1 MFHCAKNP
9 HTDRLYLPTKW
20 NNKNLK
26 DMKNQ
31 STIAL
36 FTFLSKKLQY
46 SGLKVLSR
54 IDGQNFIYDASDTDM
69 EDDRRPRRK
78 RTMEYSDGQIDE
90 IIEQIDDFAEYLNL
104 TTLETVALVALFTI
118 QIEDNDRSDIDALCR
133 FFDTPLM
140 DLLPLKAIIPRL
152 YDKGYFKQK
161 YESRGRFRRMCSRM
175 DPVLEDAILNNK
187 PFAISPKE
195 EIDRYKFCIAITE
208 LANKRQDEDMPTD
221 SFLNEMTSMEEE
233 HKDLKFVQNTIKK
246 LKEPESRALFYI
258 ICCCHIS
265 SENTNI
271 EDLVETIYDDH
282 SKRYFVAS
290 KFMNDTHP
298 LIKKCLVEK
307 KPATFFSRTSLTLLN
322 DGKRL
327 LFEKDYDTVCDRDID
342 DGSIIKPEKI
352 DKKQLFFSDELTE
365 KVLFLQ
371 NSLEEKRLKTIR
383 ARLKEKSM
391 PQGMTAI
398 FYGLPGTG
406 KTETAMQLAKATGR
420 KVMHVDIS
428 KAKTCWYGESQ
439 KLVKRIFINYAEKCR
454 TEKLKPIL
462 LFNEADALFGK
473 RSENVNHSTEQ
484 TDNAIQNIILEEM
497 EKLDGIMIATTNL
510 SNNLDD
516 AFERR
521 FLFKIKFDKPT
532 IEAKR
537 NIWKSKLPALSDDDC
552 DRLATKF
559 DYTGG
564 EIDNVV
570 RKFTMKEILEDAQ
583 ADYQTIANLC
593 MDEKLNKQTRPT
605 VGY

>member
-1 MFHCAKNP
+1 
-9 HTDRLYLPTKW
+9 
-20 NNKNLK
+20 
-26 DMKNQ
+26 MKNQ

-54 IDGQNFIYDASDTDM
+54 IDSQKFIYDASDDDM
-69 EDDRRPRRK
+69 EEDRRPRRK
-78 RTMEYSDGQIDE
+78 RAMEYSKGQVDE
-90 IIEQIDDFAEYLNL
+90 IIGQIDDFAEYLNL
-104 TTLETVALVALFTI
+104 TTLETVVLVALFTM
-118 QIEDNDRSDIDALCR
+118 QMEDNDRSDIDALCR
-133 FFDTPLM
+133 FFDTPLLN
-140 DLLPLKAIIPRL
+140 LLPLKTYMTEL
-152 YDKGYFKQK
+152 SNKGYFKQK
-161 YESRGRFRRMCSRM
+161 TESRGRFRRVCSKL

-187 PFAISPKE
+187 PFALSPKE
-195 EIDRYKFCIAITE
+195 EIDRYKFCIAISD
-208 LANKRQDEDMPTD
+208 LAEKRQNEDMPTN
-221 SFLNEMTSMEEE
+221 SFINEMTQMEED
-233 HKDLKFVQNTIKK
+233 HKDLKFVQNTIQK
-246 LKEPESRALFYI
+246 LKDPESRAMFYI
-258 ICCCHIS
+258 ICSDQILN
-265 SENTNI
+265 ENTNI

-290 KFMNDTHP
+290 KFMNDTHL

-307 KPATFFSRTSLTLLN
+307 KPESFFSRASLTLLN

-327 LFEKDYDTVCDRDID
+327 LFEKDYDTVSERDTD
-342 DGSIIKPEKI
+342 DGSIIKPDKI
-352 DKKQLFFSDELTE
+352 NKKQLFFSDELTE

-371 NSLEEKRLKTIR
+371 NSLKEERLKTIR

-462 LFNEADALFGK
+462 LFNEADALFSK
-473 RSENVNHSTEQ
+473 RSENVNHSTDQ

-570 RKFTMKEILEDAQ
+570 RKFTMKEILEDAK
-583 ADYQTIANLC
+583 ADYQTIADLC
-593 MDEKLNKQTRPT
+593 ADEKLNRQTRAT